1 MKIGKLFREGE
12 FPGIR
17 KAIKIILR
25 RGEGGPILP
34 IGPEKLAPMR
44 QEDKRLDAAERFAFL
59 HRSEIPQAQ
68 IASAPEPGEY
78 RFIDVD
84 RPYRSDKFL
93 AESKTINFEK
103 KDKIEKKT
111 VLIKG
116 EVIENPE
123 DSCKR
128 IMESYYS
135 FIDRIAQKAW
145 GTFPPEWIVDRF
157 IKGVTKAVLFRDGEK
172 GIGVLAFKHMTV
184 EGEPVDYIEIALMDP
199 AYREMGLV
207 QKATYNYTTNAFL
220 EQIKSKIVAKHGSSI
235 PLLNWIKA
243 APTLARAGLFL
254 LGIGKEPPKGFDE
267 VKITISYVAV
277 QPIVYGL
284 WVKFKNIEI
293 APDVRGAP
301 KPIPQRFKKIAA
313 AIIPENTRFD
323 FETFVLEGD
332 YEGIEHLIV
341 KPDEVLWHHDERVNR
356 LFRER
361 VRYEDL
367 AGRDIVTAVSFG
379 IRFLREYRVMKK
391 KGLLKSEET

>member
-1 MKIGKLFREGE
+1 MKIGKWFREGE
-12 FPGIR
+12 FPGVR
-17 KAIKIILR
+17 KALKIILQ

-34 IGPEKLAPMR
+34 IGPQKVATMR
-44 QEDKRLDAAERFAFL
+44 ASDKPLDAAERFAYL
-59 HRSEIPQAQ
+59 HRSEIPQAR
-68 IASAPEPGEY
+68 IAFTPEPGEY
-78 RFIDVD
+78 KFIDIA
-84 RPYRSDKFL
+84 PPCRSDKFL
-93 AESKTINFEK
+93 AESKIETFNK
-103 KDKIEKKT
+103 HGKI
-111 VLIKG
+111 IKG

-123 DSCKR
+123 ENCARLMK
-128 IMESYYS
+128 SYYS

-172 GIGVLAFKHMTV
+172 GVGILAFKHLTV

-220 EQIKSKIVAKHGSSI
+220 EQIKSKIVARQGSRI
-235 PLLNWIKA
+235 ELLNWIKA
-243 APTLARAGLFL
+243 APTLARAGLYL
-254 LGIGKEPPKGFDE
+254 LGLGKEPPQSFDE
-267 VKITISYVAV
+267 LKITISYVAV

-301 KPIPQRFKKIAA
+301 KQIGQRFLKIAES
-313 AIIPENTRFD
+313 IIPENARFD
-323 FETFVLEGD
+323 FKTFVLEGD

-341 KPDEVLWHHDERVNR
+341 KPDEVQWHHDERVNT

-361 VRYEDL
+361 VRYEEMV
-367 AGRDIVTAVSFG
+367 GRDIVTVVSFG
-379 IRFLREYRVMKK
+379 LRFFREYFKMKRQGK
-391 KGLLKSEET
+391 LISEEK